1 MTQGQGSADMRVLL
15 VGEDGAL
22 LEGLSQSLAAVG
34 YVPQVAATL
43 HEAREA
49 AALNAPLLGVVQRE
63 LADEASSEALGI
75 TLAPGGA
82 LVLFHGSAGP
92 VLPVAPTLQ
101 RSVLAVLTLPLE
113 RNRLV
118 ALAQHVHERV
128 LATGRAGRRTPPEQR
143 AL

>member
-1 MTQGQGSADMRVLL
+1 MTKGEGSIEMRVLL

-34 YVPQVAATL
+34 YVPSAMTTL
-43 HEAREA
+43 HDAREA
-49 AALNAPLLGVVQRE
+49 AAVNAPLLAVVQRE
-63 LADEASSEALGI
+63 LATQSDAEALGI

-82 LVLFHGSAGP
+82 MVLFHGSSARS
-92 VLPVAPTLQ
+92 ASISPTLQ
-101 RSVLAVLTLPLE
+101 RTVLADLTLPLE
-113 RNRLV
+113 RNRLI
-118 ALAQHVHERV
+118 AIAQHVHERV